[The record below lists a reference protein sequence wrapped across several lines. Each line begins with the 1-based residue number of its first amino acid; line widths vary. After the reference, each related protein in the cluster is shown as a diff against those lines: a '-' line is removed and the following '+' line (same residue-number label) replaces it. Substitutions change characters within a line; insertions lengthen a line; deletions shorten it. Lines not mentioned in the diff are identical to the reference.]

1 MRLRLLTALLAVLGI
16 LVIAACGDDDD
27 SGSSSDQAN
36 TQTSSGS
43 GAAKGEPIVIGAAIA
58 ETGFLSIF
66 DVPAVQAME
75 VAIEDIN
82 ANGGVNGRPLELKK
96 TDMKS
101 DREQGSAAAL
111 RMIDEKAAIGV
122 VSCDLD
128 FGSPAAIE
136 FAKKEIVSFSLCAGA
151 PDYGPR
157 GVSPYAFSAGVA
169 TPNEAAG
176 GAEWAA
182 KEKGWKNVYTL
193 ADTLLEYDTT
203 WIDFFGKTF
212 TANGGKIVGHDTYT
226 NDDPSVQTQLAK
238 LKGLNPQPDAIAICG
253 TPPGT
258 PAVVRQI
265 RAAGIQLPIV
275 MCVAMEGKTW
285 LPSVPGLKDAFF
297 TSYGDWDGNDPNERV
312 NELFTQYKDK
322 FDEPNSSHPLE
333 GFGLVDII
341 KTAVEKAGTTDGP
354 KLKETLEGFKDVDV
368 TSGCTTF
375 DQEWHISFC
384 RPIAIK
390 EIKDQKFT
398 YVTTVE
404 PTKVFY
410 PE

>member
-1 MRLRLLTALLAVLGI
+1 MRLRLLVALVAVFSM
-16 LVIAACGDDDD
+16 LVFAACGDDDD
-27 SGSSSDQAN
+27 SSSDSASQE
-36 TQTSSGS
+36 TSSQEG
-43 GAAKGEPIVIGAAIA
+43 GAAKGDPIVVGAAIA

-66 DVPAVQAME
+66 DIPAIQAME
-75 VAIEDIN
+75 VAIDDLN
-82 ANGGVNGRPLELKK
+82 ANGGVDGRPLELVK

-101 DREQGSAAAL
+101 DRTQGAAAAL
-111 RMIDEKAAIGV
+111 RMIDEGAVIGV

-157 GVSPYAFSAGVA
+157 GVSPYGFSAGVA

-176 GAEWAA
+176 GAEFAFND
-182 KEKGWKNVYTL
+182 KGWKSVYTL
-193 ADTLLEYDTT
+193 TDTLLEYDTT
-203 WIDFFGKTF
+203 WTEFFGKTF
-212 TANGGKIVGHDTYT
+212 TALGGEIVGEDTYT
-226 NDDPSVQTQLAK
+226 NEDPSVQTQLAK
-238 LKGLNPQPDAIAICG
+238 LKGLDPQPDAISICG

-265 RAAGIQLPIV
+265 RAAGIQLPLI
-275 MCVAMEGKTW
+275 MCVAMEGRSW
-285 LPSVPGLKDAFF
+285 LPSVPALSNAFV
-297 TSYGDWDGNDPNERV
+297 TSYGDWSGNDPEERV
-312 NELFTQYKDK
+312 NELFQTYIDK
-322 FDEPNSSHPLE
+322 YEEPNSSHPLE
-333 GFGLVDII
+333 GFGLADII

-354 KLKETLEGFKDVDV
+354 KLKETLEAFDKVDV
-368 TSGCTTF
+368 TSGCTTY
-375 DQEWHISFC
+375 DEEWHISFC

-390 EIKDQKFT
+390 EIKDQKFN